1 MYNIKIQ
8 LNLDIL
14 IINLIKNFFWV
25 VIFLSLIIT
34 YVGKKGSVMAS
45 DKRRILFTGSAENR
59 QKIEED
65 LYSGQIRTDKEL
77 QKRAEQLNVSIKIS
91 DDTIKIRNVEDAIM
105 GEVTTRGMV
114 IKRRRI
120 YGVKN
125 GYQILELVG
134 SEKTSS
140 ENGKGGIIVFGNA
153 FAKRMANQ
161 LIQKYWKPSF
171 SLKYMGDIFV
181 KVIKKVAAQTP
192 TVGDNS
198 DVVLTQKNFT
208 STEAQVY
215 LDGLVKRE
223 IKVIE
228 KVREQLASE
237 RMDQVKEI
245 QLAQKI
251 INEGD
256 VGFITKITN
265 NHVEVKLAQ
274 NVQAFDYNWK
284 EIAKPGENIIMICNS
299 PDKIKI
305 GDKVM
310 IASETLC
317 VERTETELT
326 CDVILCN
333 L

>member
-1 MYNIKIQ
+1 M
-8 LNLDIL
+8 
-14 IINLIKNFFWV
+14 
-25 VIFLSLIIT
+25 SLIIT

-45 DKRRILFTGSAENR
+45 DKRRILFTGNTENR
-59 QKIEED
+59 EKLEED

-77 QKRAEQLNVSIKIS
+77 QKRAKEFNVSIKIS
-91 DDTIKIRNVEDAIM
+91 DDTIKIKNVEDAIM

-114 IKRRRI
+114 VKRRRI

-125 GYQILELVG
+125 GYKILELVG
-134 SEKTSS
+134 SERISS
-140 ENGKGGIIVFGNA
+140 ETGNGGIVVFGNA

-192 TVGDNS
+192 TVGDNC

-208 STEAQVY
+208 EKDAQNY

-228 KVREQLASE
+228 KIRDQLASE
-237 RMDQVKEI
+237 RMNQVREI

-251 INEGD
+251 IDEGE
-256 VGFITKITN
+256 VGFITNITDN
-265 NHVEVKLAQ
+265 RVEVKLAN

-284 EIAKPGENIIMICNS
+284 EVAKPGNKIIMLCNS
-299 PDKIKI
+299 PNEIKNGDKI
-305 GDKVM
+305 V

-317 VERTETELT
+317 AERTETELT

>member
-1 MYNIKIQ
+1 
-8 LNLDIL
+8 
-14 IINLIKNFFWV
+14 
-25 VIFLSLIIT
+25 
-34 YVGKKGSVMAS
+34 MAS
-45 DKRRILFTGSAENR
+45 DKRRILFTGNTEKR
-59 QKIEED
+59 EKLED
-65 LYSGQIRTDKEL
+65 ELYSGQIRTDEEL
-77 QKRAEQLNVSIKIS
+77 YERAKQVNVSIKIS
-91 DDTIKIRNVEDAIM
+91 DDVIKIKNVGDAIM
-105 GEVTTRGMV
+105 GEVTTRGMD

-125 GYQILELVG
+125 GYQILKLVG
-134 SEKTSS
+134 SEKISS
-140 ENGKGGIIVFGNA
+140 ETGKGGIIVFGNA
-153 FAKRMANQ
+153 YAKKMANQ

-171 SLKYMGDIFV
+171 SLKYTGDIFT
-181 KVIKKVAAQTP
+181 KIIKEISAQTP
-192 TVGDNS
+192 TIGNNF

-208 STEAQVY
+208 STEAQNY
-215 LDGLVKRE
+215 LNGLIKRE

-228 KVREQLASE
+228 KIREQLASE
-237 RMDQVKEI
+237 RMDQVREI

-256 VGFITKITN
+256 VGFITKITD

-284 EIAKPGENIIMICNS
+284 EMAKPGNTIMMVCNS
-299 PDKIKI
+299 PEDVKI
-305 GDKVM
+305 GDKVV

-317 VERTETELT
+317 VERTETELN